1 MNQSVAD
8 ALRSHPLLR
17 NFDEEE
23 VARLAESAEIN
34 HYPEGSYVFRE
45 SQPRRSFGIVLA
57 GRVEIVKGLQGRPE
71 VLHQLTAGES
81 FGEGSLLDEYPH
93 STSGLVTEDAEVL
106 EIPRARTEE
115 LAREHPALYGKLA
128 LAAAQVISSRL
139 RHANLLLT
147 GRAAG
152 YLSGELRVEHDL
164 LGERALSDDL
174 YYGVQT
180 LRAVENFP
188 ITGIPISQ
196 YPYLVRALAA
206 VKQAAALA
214 NRELGLLSPEVTD
227 AIVRACEEICEG
239 KLHPQFVVDV
249 IQGGA
254 GTSTNMNANEVIANR
269 ALELLG
275 RRKGEYE
282 VVHPNNHVNLSQ
294 STNDVYPT
302 ALKIAANWMIR
313 DLCGALEELRQAF
326 AAKGR
331 EFADVIKM
339 GRTQLQD
346 AVPMTLG
353 QEFNA
358 YAVTIGE
365 DIDRLGEA
373 AALVREINMGATA
386 IGTGINTD
394 PRYAPLVCRRLSEVT
409 GLELI
414 TAPDLIEATADT
426 GAFVQLSG
434 ILKRVAAK
442 LSKICNDLR
451 LLSSGP
457 RTGFN
462 EINLPPMQPGSSIM
476 PGKVNPVIP
485 EVVNQICFQ
494 VVGNDLTIT
503 MAAEAG
509 QLQLNVFEPVIGFN
523 LFQSMDMLMRGA
535 VVLRERCVVGITANR
550 DRLREMVYHSIGLVT
565 ALVPY
570 IGYERA
576 SAVAKEALV
585 TGRGVYELVR
595 EKEWLSEAQLEDILS
610 PEAMTRPRLMPAE
623 ASVPDPEAPGAPVG
637 G

>member
-1 MNQSVAD
+1 MSQPVAD
-8 ALRSHPLLR
+8 VLSANPLFRAFDPEELDYLARHAQLRS
-17 NFDEEE
+17 
-23 VARLAESAEIN
+23 
-34 HYPEGSYVFRE
+34 YPAGSYVFRE
-45 SQPRRSFGIVLA
+45 SQPRRSFGIIVQ

-71 VLHQLTAGES
+71 VLHVLDEGES
-81 FGEGSLLDEYPH
+81 FGEGSLLEEYPH
-93 STSGLVTEDAEVL
+93 NTSGVVAEDAEVL
-106 EIPRARTEE
+106 EIPRERIQEIAEE
-115 LAREHPALYGKLA
+115 RPPLYGKLA
-128 LAAAQVISSRL
+128 LAAARVIALRL
-139 RHANLLLT
+139 RHANARLT
-147 GRAAG
+147 GRAVG
-152 YLSGELRVEHDL
+152 YLTGDLRVEHDL
-164 LGERALSDDL
+164 LGERTLSDDV

-196 YPYLVRALAA
+196 YAYLVDALAA
-206 VKQAAALA
+206 VKEAAALA
-214 NRELGLLSPEVTD
+214 NGELGILAPELVE
-227 AIVRACEEICEG
+227 AIVDACREIREG
-239 KLHPQFVVDV
+239 RLHEQFVVDV
-249 IQGGA
+249 VQGGA

-302 ALKIAANWMIR
+302 ALKIATNWMIS
-313 DLCGALEELRQAF
+313 DLVRALEELQGAF

-331 EFADVIKM
+331 EFADVLKM

-353 QEFNA
+353 QEFTA

-365 DIDRLGEA
+365 DIERLGEA
-373 AALVREINMGATA
+373 CVLIREINMGATA

-394 PRYAPLVCRRLSEVT
+394 PRYAATVCRRLTEAT
-409 GLELI
+409 GLGLK
-414 TAPDLIEATADT
+414 TAPDLIEATSDT

-434 ILKRVAAK
+434 ILKRVAVK

-523 LFQSMDMLMRGA
+523 LFQSMDMLTRGA

-550 DRLREMVYHSIGLVT
+550 ERLREMVHHSIGLVT

-570 IGYERA
+570 IGYERS
-576 SAVAKEALV
+576 SAVAKEALY

-595 EKEWLSEAQLEDILS
+595 EKGWLSEAQLEEILS
-610 PEAMTRPRLMPAE
+610 PEAMTRPRALSAE
-623 ASVPDPEAPGAPVG
+623 APASAQPAG